1 MSYDSNSEGRGPS
14 TPLSSP
20 SSSPKRGSSLRVV
33 PLGGCEEFGINI
45 TCYQMNG
52 KFIVVDA
59 GSVFPE
65 ADALGISSIVP
76 QVKKTFKDLG
86 KIRAYVITHGHED
99 HIGALPFVYKVAPA
113 PIYATPWTCELLKKK
128 FTKYGVTTKDINVVQ
143 CEDKVNLQP
152 FSVEYV
158 HMNHSIPD
166 ASSVFIRT
174 AAGNAF
180 HTGDFKIDRHPDN
193 PYKLNTRQINQISQA
208 GVDVLLTDSTNAYKE
223 GFTPSEYD
231 IKKPIEKIITSAKGR
246 VFIATFSSNFW
257 RLKTVFDLCKKLN
270 KKLVVNGRSLQDCLE
285 IGQRLG
291 RIDEIEKTLIR
302 VEQIRNYP
310 HNKLVFLVSG
320 TQGEE
325 RASLTRI
332 STKEH
337 RQVKICDTDLVL
349 FSARSIP
356 GNEKK
361 ILHVIEH
368 LKKQGAEVIVPSE
381 SNKIHVSGHAHSEDI
396 KYLTKRLKPRLY
408 VPVHGSL
415 SFLNRNKELV
425 EKFFKNMK
433 TLQLDNGEVLEIKQG
448 SFKKARQRIDLER
461 LYVDQDSNIALKQH
475 TLRDRLESG
484 EHGYGCV
491 SGVLSQA
498 SRKWLKGP
506 EIEFFGVDEKPIM
519 HRMGAK
525 LSQQLKDE
533 LKDEKSFN
541 EKQYEDFCHSF
552 VRKAIF
558 KKYKKRTK
566 MLSRIY
572 VV

>member
-1 MSYDSNSEGRGPS
+1 MSINTTPEGRR
-14 TPLSSP
+14 TPSP
-20 SSSPKRGSSLRVV
+20 SSGHKKGLLRVI

-45 TCYQMNG
+45 TCYQLNG
-52 KFIVVDA
+52 KVLVVDA
-59 GSVFPE
+59 GAVFPE
-65 ADALGISSIVP
+65 AELLGVSTIIP
-76 QVKKTFKDLG
+76 HVKKAFRDLG
-86 KIRAYVITHGHED
+86 KVNAYIITHGHED

-128 FTKYGVTTKDINVVQ
+128 FTKYGITTKDINVVQ
-143 CEDKVNLQP
+143 CEEKVQCHP
-152 FSVEYV
+152 FTIEYV

-166 ASSVFIRT
+166 ASSVFIKT

-193 PYKLNTRQINQISQA
+193 PFKINTKQINQISQV

-223 GFTPSEYD
+223 GFTPSEYE
-231 IKKPIEKIITSAKGR
+231 IKKPLEKILTSAKGR

-291 RIDEIEKTLIR
+291 KIDEIEKTLVR
-302 VEQIRNYP
+302 VEQQRNFP
-310 HNKLVFLVSG
+310 HSKLVFLVSG

-325 RASLTRI
+325 KASLTRI

-337 RQVKICDTDLVL
+337 RQVKICETDLVL

-361 ILHVIEH
+361 ILTVIED
-368 LKKQGAEVIVPSE
+368 LKKQGATVLQPDEKT
-381 SNKIHVSGHAHSEDI
+381 KIHVSGHAHAEDI
-396 KYLTKRLKPRLY
+396 KYLTKRLRPRLY

-425 EKFFKNMK
+425 ERTFKNMK

-448 SFKKARQRIDLER
+448 VYKKARQKVDVER
-461 LYVDQDSNIALKQH
+461 LYVDQDSSVPMKFH

-491 SGVLSQA
+491 SGVVSRT

-519 HRMGAK
+519 LRMGAK
-525 LSQQLKDE
+525 LAEQLKEDLLE
-533 LKDEKSFN
+533 VKDYN
-541 EKQYEDFCHSF
+541 EKQYEDFCQSF
-552 VRKAIF
+552 VKKSIF
-558 KKYKKRTK
+558 KRYRKRTK
-566 MLSRIY
+566 ILSRIY

>member
-1 MSYDSNSEGRGPS
+1 MTYKPKEEERPS
-14 TPLSSP
+14 LTKKTPL
-20 SSSPKRGSSLRVV
+20 RII

-45 TCYQMNG
+45 MCYQMNG

-59 GSVFPE
+59 GAVFP
-65 ADALGISSIVP
+65 DSSMLGVSSIIP
-76 QVKKTFKDLG
+76 HVKKSFKELG
-86 KIRAYVITHGHED
+86 KLKAYIITHGHED
-99 HIGALPFVYKVAPA
+99 HIGALPFIYRVSPA
-113 PIYATPWTCELLKKK
+113 PIYATPWTAELLKKK
-128 FTKYGVTTKDINVVQ
+128 FIKYGVPTKDINVVQ
-143 CEDKVNLQP
+143 VEQKISCQP
-152 FSVEYV
+152 FTVEYV

-174 AAGNAF
+174 PAGNAF
-180 HTGDFKIDRHPDN
+180 HSGDFKIDRHPDN
-193 PYKLNTRQINQISQA
+193 PLKINAKQINQISQV

-231 IKKPIEKIITSAKGR
+231 IIKPLEKIMSSAPGR
-246 VFIATFSSNFW
+246 VFLATFSSNFA
-257 RLKTVFDLCKKLN
+257 RLKTIFDLCKALD

-291 RIDEIEKTLIR
+291 RIDEIEKTIVR

-310 HNKLVFLVSG
+310 HNKLVLLVSG

-332 STKEH
+332 ATREH
-337 RQVKICDTDLVL
+337 KQVKICETDIVL
-349 FSARSIP
+349 FSARAIP

-361 ILHVIEH
+361 ILHVVEL
-368 LKKQGAEVIVPSE
+368 LKKQGAEVIQPDA
-381 SNKIHVSGHAHSEDI
+381 KRQIHVSGHAHSEDI

-425 EKFFKNMK
+425 ERTFKDMH
-433 TLQLDNGEVLEIKQG
+433 TLQLDNGEVLEIKNG
-448 SFKKARQRIDLER
+448 EYRKAHQRLEVER
-461 LYVDQDSNIALKQH
+461 LYVDQDSNIPMKPH

-491 SGVLSQA
+491 SGVI
-498 SRKWLKGP
+498 SRSSKKWIKGP
-506 EIEFFGVDEKPIM
+506 EIEFFGVDEKPVM
-519 HRMGAK
+519 LRYGAK
-525 LSQQLKDE
+525 LSLQLKDE
-533 LKDEKSFN
+533 LKDQN
-541 EKQYEDFCHSF
+541 EYTQEQYKDYCQSF

-566 MLSRIY
+566 ILSRIY

>member
-1 MSYDSNSEGRGPS
+1 MTYKPKEEERPS
-14 TPLSSP
+14 LTKKTPL
-20 SSSPKRGSSLRVV
+20 RII

-45 TCYQMNG
+45 MCYQMNG

-59 GSVFPE
+59 GSVFP
-65 ADALGISSIVP
+65 DSSMLGVSSIIP
-76 QVKKTFKDLG
+76 HVKKSFKELG
-86 KIRAYVITHGHED
+86 KLKAYIITHGHED
-99 HIGALPFVYKVAPA
+99 HIGALPFIYRVSPA
-113 PIYATPWTCELLKKK
+113 PIYATPWTAELLKKK
-128 FTKYGVTTKDINVVQ
+128 FIKYGVPIKDINVVQ
-143 CEDKVNLQP
+143 VEDKVSCQP
-152 FSVEYV
+152 FTVEYV

-174 AAGNAF
+174 SAGNAF
-180 HTGDFKIDRHPDN
+180 HSGDFKIDRHPDN
-193 PYKLNTRQINQISQA
+193 PLKINTKQINQISQV

-231 IKKPIEKIITSAKGR
+231 IIKPLEKIISSAPGR
-246 VFIATFSSNFW
+246 VLLATFSSNFA
-257 RLKTVFDLCKKLN
+257 RLKTIFDLCKALD

-291 RIDEIEKTLIR
+291 RIDEIEKILVR

-310 HNKLVFLVSG
+310 HNKLVLLVSG

-332 STKEH
+332 ATKEH
-337 RQVKICDTDLVL
+337 KQVKICDTDIVL
-349 FSARSIP
+349 FSARAIP

-361 ILHVIEH
+361 ILHVVEL
-368 LKKQGAEVIVPSE
+368 LKKQGADVIQADA
-381 SNKIHVSGHAHSEDI
+381 KRQIHVSGHAHSEDI

-425 EKFFKNMK
+425 EKTFKDMH
-433 TLQLDNGEVLEIKQG
+433 TLQLDNGEVLEIKNG
-448 SFKKARQRIDLER
+448 EYRKAHQRFDVER
-461 LYVDQDSNIALKQH
+461 LYVDQDSNIPMKPH

-491 SGVLSQA
+491 SGVVSH
-498 SRKWLKGP
+498 SSKKWIKGP
-506 EIEFFGVDEKPIM
+506 DIEFFGVDEKPVM
-519 HRMGAK
+519 LRYGAK
-525 LSQQLKDE
+525 LSLQLKDE
-533 LKDEKSFN
+533 LKDQNDYTE
-541 EKQYEDFCHSF
+541 EQYKEYCQSF
-552 VRKAIF
+552 VRKSIF

-566 MLSRIY
+566 ILSRIY